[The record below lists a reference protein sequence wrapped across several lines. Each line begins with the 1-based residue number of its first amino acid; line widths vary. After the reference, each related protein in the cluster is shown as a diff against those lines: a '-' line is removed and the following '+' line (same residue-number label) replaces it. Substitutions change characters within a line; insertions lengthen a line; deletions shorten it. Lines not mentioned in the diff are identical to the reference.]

1 MLAVR
6 TGQDPITVAINDRGS
21 NVRDPLAEGG
31 GVRVIG
37 VSAATGENVD
47 TYVDAR
53 SYYRNVVG
61 RRIYEEWLYDA
72 SYVKLRE
79 VRLGYNFGENI
90 LSRTPFK
97 TAGLALIARNP
108 LMIWQNAPKGI
119 DPSEIST
126 GSQSISWYE
135 SGQLVSVRSYG
146 LNLNIT
152 F

>member
-6 TGQDPITVAINDRGS
+6 TGQDPLTVAINDRGQ
-21 NVRDPLAEGG
+21 NVRDPLEDGG
-31 GVRVIG
+31 GVKISG
-37 VSAATGENVD
+37 ISAETGEEISD
-47 TYVDAR
+47 YVDAR
-53 SYYRNVVG
+53 SYYRNVLG

-72 SYVKLRE
+72 SYIKLRE
-79 VRLGYNFGENI
+79 VRLGYTLGEP
-90 LSRTPFK
+90 LLERLPFK
-97 TAGLALIARNP
+97 SVGIALIARNP
-108 LMIWQNAPKGI
+108 AMIWQNAPKGI

-146 LNLNIT
+146 INLNIT